1 MKFKQLNE
9 GVKYNELK
17 SLVKS
22 TISVADFEPK
32 VASVNEVTV
41 VSFYTK
47 DERPADDLARFL
59 ERSIVDIL
67 DTEVSPVADDNGYY
81 LVFVEIKNENLMHKV
96 FAMLEDVSRLIDIN
110 DWTIDFFNGKSITVS
125 NDDINNWL
133 KNNKE

>member
-47 DERPADDLARFL
+47 DEFD
-59 ERSIVDIL
+59 
-67 DTEVSPVADDNGYY
+67 
-81 LVFVEIKNENLMHKV
+81 K
-96 FAMLEDVSRLIDIN
+96 
-110 DWTIDFFNGKSITVS
+110 W
-125 NDDINNWL
+125 
-133 KNNKE
+133 KNNDPKGWQTEYKKGLAALESEEYEIIIKEPKLIRITADKLAKESLNAWFGKDSNKRKTRLLKY